1 MYIREYIYKKKKKTN
16 GQTCSHWLVV
26 KYRIKWHIDTNKKK
40 RKDKE
45 NHTRNVS
52 RLVIVNTELTFVDVG
67 VEVLLFPIRL
77 SIVNE
82 FFNFWWWG
90 IIGIVGGGGG
100 KSCNGGGNN
109 GKHRFVDDDVGI
121 NGNGMGGNDG
131 GGPVGGTSPWW
142 KHAEW
147 WWWWWWFIRLKRL
160 RRRKNEPL
168 SNIFSLAGSKV
179 Q

>member
-1 MYIREYIYKKKKKTN
+1 MAHRYKTKTKKKRRKKTN
-16 GQTCSHWLVV
+16 
-26 KYRIKWHIDTNKKK
+26 KW
-40 RKDKE
+40 

-52 RLVIVNTELTFVDVG
+52 LLVIVNTELPFVVDV
-67 VEVLLFPIRL
+67 VDDDDDDDVLLLPIRL

-82 FFNFWWWG
+82 VFDFWLWW

-100 KSCNGGGNN
+100 RIGNGGGSN
-109 GKHRFVDDDVGI
+109 GKHRFIEDAVGT
-121 NGNGMGGNDG
+121 NGNGIGGNDG
-131 GGPVGGTSPWW
+131 GPPVGAIGPWW

-147 WWWWWWFIRLKRL
+147 WWWWFKRLKRL

-168 SNIFSLAGSKV
+168 SNIFSLAGSNV

>member
-1 MYIREYIYKKKKKTN
+1 M
-16 GQTCSHWLVV
+16 
-26 KYRIKWHIDTNKKK
+26 
-40 RKDKE
+40 

-52 RLVIVNTELTFVDVG
+52 RLVIVNTELTFVVVDD
-67 VEVLLFPIRL
+67 VLLFPIIL

-82 FFNFWWWG
+82 VFDFWLWC

-100 KSCNGGGNN
+100 RIGIGGGGNN
-109 GKHRFVDDDVGI
+109 GKHRFVGDDVGI
-121 NGNGMGGNDG
+121 NGNGIGGNDG
-131 GGPVGGTSPWW
+131 GPVGGGTGPWW
-142 KHAEW
+142 KHAEWW

-168 SNIFSLAGSKV
+168 SNIFSLAGSNV